1 MKNFFKAFFVIILLV
16 VILWAPYLKVPVF
29 ASPEDAL
36 YKANLAEKLLIKLQS
51 NEFDEEVENIYKY
64 LETIYNENTQFYSY
78 NIEQLESLMDSYRS
92 SIITSAR
99 NMALNEDYKGAVEFL
114 ESKSELFKDKSTINS
129 LILHYSKFFVKDG
142 LIYYDK
148 TPKILSLNK
157 LISYPSI
164 AFCEDNLKL
173 ETFDND
179 YLTSKEFSNLL
190 SELYLNDYILINLS
204 DCFEIQDNIITKKD
218 LYLPQNKTPIILI
231 FNNINY
237 LDTNQEFIEKFII
250 DGKDTIACYNKKQA
264 QNNQISYNTDFI
276 PILENFILQHN
287 DFSFNNAKA
296 VITFNKN
303 DGILGYNINKTNPN
317 LSQDSSVLK
326 KLVIKLKSLGYQFG
340 YSLNNFD
347 STKFE
352 EEKEYLQEYIFPVFG
367 NLNICYLDSQKNFEN
382 LSDLG
387 FKIFINLGE
396 NSLKIKNNKLIVTAK
411 NFGGKTLRE
420 RPLLLIIDYEKIY
433 DHTNRT
439 KLF

>member
-16 VILWAPYLKVPVF
+16 VILWAPNLKVPVF

-250 DGKDTIACYNKKQA
+250 DGKDTIACYNKKQT

-303 DGILGYNINKTNPN
+303 DGILGYNVNKTNPN

-396 NSLKIKNNKLIVTAK
+396 S
-411 NFGGKTLRE
+411 
-420 RPLLLIIDYEKIY
+420 
-433 DHTNRT
+433 
-439 KLF
+439 